1 MICNVG
7 RKVPQQTFVIFKTD
21 GGPEQEKKSKSERK
35 GGGGGGGGAWRDFP
49 FESPESQ
56 RMVGKA
62 FYVKD
67 SMSQTRRLTIAK
79 LSEKKKF
86 SK

>member
-1 MICNVG
+1 MLRVICNVG

-35 GGGGGGGGAWRDFP
+35 GGGAWRDFP